1 MKCTGMCTNCIRQP
15 AGVAENDHLRL
26 SAREVAIILAFWT
39 SLAAISAVNRM
50 MDPRGDGLRMVAP
63 VGSIALPFVESWIWA
78 ALTPLIFWLSSRASS
93 DASNRFSKIVVLVVA
108 GFVVAVAV
116 DVAMDIAR
124 SQLLPFNPR
133 RRGGG
138 SPSPF
143 RGVMGLRFLN
153 QALMYGGVL
162 AAGFAR
168 EYFRRD
174 QAARVRATQ
183 LEAQLAHARLDALRM
198 QLNPHFLFNTLH
210 AMSALVERDPGGVRK
225 MIARLSDLLRQTLG
239 TGPEEVP
246 LRDEMAFLQK
256 YLDIMSVRFQGRL
269 QVTTSLQPETLDV
282 AVPKFI
288 LQPIIENALEHGVSR
303 SGDERVEISSR
314 RDGDALVLSVR
325 DEGQGLDTTAPAGVG
340 LANTRARL
348 ETLYGD
354 RGSLRM
360 NAVEESVGTAVEIR
374 LPWSARE

>member
-1 MKCTGMCTNCIRQP
+1 VHELHPP
-15 AGVAENDHLRL
+15 AALVAENGRVRL
-26 SAREVAIILAFWT
+26 SARELAIILAFWT
-39 SLAAISAVNRM
+39 SLAALSAVNRM
-50 MDPRGDGLRMVAP
+50 VDPRGEGLRLIAP
-63 VGSIALPFVESWIWA
+63 VGSIALPFVEAWIWA
-78 ALTPLIFWLSSRASS
+78 ALTPLIFWLSSKASN
-93 DASNRFSKIVVLVVA
+93 DVSNRFVKVAVLVVV
-108 GFVVAVAV
+108 GLVVAVAV
-116 DVAMDIAR
+116 DVAMELAR

-133 RRGGG
+133 RGGRG

-143 RGVMGLRFLN
+143 RGVMGFRFLN
-153 QALMYGGVL
+153 QALVYGGVL

-174 QAARVRATQ
+174 QVARVRSTQ

-210 AMSALVERDPGGVRK
+210 AMSALVERDPSGVRK

-246 LRDEMAFLQK
+246 LREEMAFLQK

-269 QVTTSLQPETLDV
+269 HVTTSMQPDTLDV

-303 SGDERVEISSR
+303 SGDARIEISSR
-314 RDGDALVLSVR
+314 RDGDALVVSVR
-325 DEGQGLDTTAPAGVG
+325 DEGQGLDASAPAGVG

-360 NAVEESVGTAVEIR
+360 NAAEVGGAPLGTAVEIR
-374 LPWSARE
+374 LPWGVRG